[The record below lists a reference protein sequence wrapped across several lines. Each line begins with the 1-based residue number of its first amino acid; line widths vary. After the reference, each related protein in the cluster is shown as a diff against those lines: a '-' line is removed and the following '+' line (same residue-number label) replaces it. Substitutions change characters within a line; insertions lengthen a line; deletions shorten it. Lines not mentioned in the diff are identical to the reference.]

1 MRRLAGLL
9 ALACLAGCAAPAPGP
24 SQKFLVFFTE
34 WSANISDTARE
45 TIKAAADAANQK
57 PTVPI
62 TVAGFAD
69 PTGSAQANIDI
80 SRLRQQVV
88 SDQLVA
94 DGVDPTRIVHSAH
107 GATDFTLTSQESRRV
122 DIGIG
127 TP

>member
-1 MRRLAGLL
+1 MRRLVGLL
-9 ALACLAGCAAPAPGP
+9 ALVCLAGCVAPAPGP
-24 SQKFLVFFTE
+24 AQKYLVFFSE
-34 WSANISDTARE
+34 WSASISDTAKE
-45 TIKAAADAANQK
+45 TIKAAADTAIAN
-57 PTVPI
+57 PTLPV

-80 SRLRQQVV
+80 SRLRGQVV

-94 DGVDPTRIVHSAH
+94 DGVDPARIVHSAH

-127 TP
+127 TN